1 MKPKAAHEPNVQ
13 PPVHYHKTVQPRI
26 KRRVSKDAA
35 CHAMRAV
42 HLETSNERHVEELR
56 RYSEAKI
63 DPEHMEEDLL
73 CAEDQLF
80 LTGGCDCQH
89 LTVW

>member
-1 MKPKAAHEPNVQ
+1 MEPKAAHEPHVEL
-13 PPVHYHKTVQPRI
+13 PVHYHKGVQPTI

-35 CHAMRAV
+35 GHAMRAV

-56 RYSEAKI
+56 CYSEAKI

-73 CAEDQLF
+73 HQATLD
-80 LTGGCDCQH
+80 
-89 LTVW
+89 